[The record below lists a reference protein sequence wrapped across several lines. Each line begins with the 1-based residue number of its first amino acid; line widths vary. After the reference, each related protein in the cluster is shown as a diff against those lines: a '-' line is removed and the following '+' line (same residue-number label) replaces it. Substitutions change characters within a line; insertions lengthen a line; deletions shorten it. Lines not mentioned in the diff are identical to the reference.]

1 LNPSLSK
8 NLQDVDL
15 CLRANE
21 LCKKVMYYGKNLFFW
36 HDESLTF
43 YSENEKKNDKQM
55 ISDRIL
61 FAKIWNDKILGLIL

>member
-1 LNPSLSK
+1 
-8 NLQDVDL
+8 
-15 CLRANE
+15 
-21 LCKKVMYYGKNLFFW
+21 MYYGKNLFFW